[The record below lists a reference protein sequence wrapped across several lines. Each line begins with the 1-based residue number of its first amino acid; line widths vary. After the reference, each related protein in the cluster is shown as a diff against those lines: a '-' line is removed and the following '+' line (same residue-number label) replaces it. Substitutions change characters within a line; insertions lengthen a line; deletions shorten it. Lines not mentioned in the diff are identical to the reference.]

1 MKLLTSAEMRDLEQ
15 RAAAAGTPTDDLME
29 QAGLAVAQEVWMQ
42 LGSLEDR
49 RIVALV
55 GPGANG
61 GDALVAARHLAEWGA
76 QVRCYALRPRGDD
89 RWRAALDAGAVGGDV
104 EQDDNF
110 EALDALMQGAET
122 VIDGLL
128 GTGRARPI
136 EGDLAQIMQRLAA
149 ARSRAVPPKLIAVDL
164 PTGVDADS
172 GRADP
177 LTVAADETVTFH
189 APKVGLYLQPGAA
202 FAGSVQTVEIGIPA
216 GLDDHLGT
224 ELLERRAAKALLPQR
239 APDAHKGTHGTLLI
253 VAGSARYPGAA
264 ILAANAAYRAGAG
277 LVTVAAPASLY
288 QAMIAAA
295 PEATWLPLPDHDHP
309 GAIGPAALPLLRE
322 AAQTATALAIG
333 CGLGL
338 HEATGQ
344 LVHQLLADDAL
355 SHLPGIVADADA
367 LNHLAA
373 GQNAATDVP
382 DQRTADSTDS
392 PAPTIDGS
400 AAPNAPG
407 QRATADTPDSPTPTN
422 GGSAAPN
429 APDQRAAAGRWPAA
443 APLILTPHPG
453 EMARLTDRS
462 NDDVQSAR
470 LDLARNSAADWSATI
485 VLKGAN
491 TIIAAPDGRAR
502 VSEIAQPAL
511 ATAGTG
517 DVLTGAIGAL
527 LAQGLNPY
535 DAATLAVYLHADA
548 GNKAARARGTI
559 GVTATDAAEHLATAT
574 RSLAGEDPIET
585 PTLGGGLPLGGGFG
599 NDLSSAMDPAG
610 GIGGIGGGLE
620 ALLGGAPQ

>member
-15 RAAAAGTPTDDLME
+15 RAAAAGAPTDDLME

-76 QVRCYALRPRGDD
+76 QVRCYALRPRSDD

-110 EALDALMQGAET
+110 EALNALMQGAET

-338 HEATGQ
+338 HEATGE
-344 LVHQLLADDAL
+344 LVHRLLTDEAL
-355 SHLPGIVADADA
+355 AHLPGIVVDADA

-373 GQNAATDVP
+373 GLP
-382 DQRTADSTDS
+382 FLLSWS
-392 PAPTIDGS
+392 
-400 AAPNAPG
+400 
-407 QRATADTPDSPTPTN
+407 
-422 GGSAAPN
+422 
-429 APDQRAAAGRWPAA
+429 AA

-453 EMARLTDRS
+453 EMARLTNRS

-470 LDLARNSAADWSATI
+470 LDLARNSAAEWSATI

-559 GVTATDAAEHLATAT
+559 STTATDAAEHLATAT

-585 PTLGGGLPLGGGFG
+585 PTLGAGLPLSGGFAS
-599 NDLSSAMDPAG
+599 DLPGAMDPAAG
-610 GIGGIGGGLE
+610 LGGGLE
-620 ALLGGAPQ
+620 ALLGGAPPQ

>member
-76 QVRCYALRPRGDD
+76 QVRCYALRPRDDD

-104 EQDDNF
+104 EQDDAF
-110 EALDALMQGAET
+110 EALDALMHGAET

-295 PEATWLPLPDHDHP
+295 PEATWLPLPDVGHP

-322 AAQTATALAIG
+322 AAQTATALALG

-338 HEATGQ
+338 HEATGE
-344 LVHQLLADDAL
+344 LVHQLLADEAL
-355 SHLPGIVADADA
+355 AQLPAIVVDADA

-373 GQNAATDVP
+373 G
-382 DQRTADSTDS
+382 
-392 PAPTIDGS
+392 DG
-400 AAPNAPG
+400 AEQGWN
-407 QRATADTPDSPTPTN
+407 
-422 GGSAAPN
+422 
-429 APDQRAAAGRWPAA
+429 AA

-453 EMARLTDRS
+453 EMARLTKRA

-470 LDLARNSAADWSATI
+470 LDLARNSAAEWSATV

-527 LAQGLNPY
+527 IAQGLPPY
-535 DAATLAVYLHADA
+535 DAATLAVYLHAEA
-548 GNKAARARGTI
+548 GNKATRARGTI
-559 GVTATDAAEHLATAT
+559 SVTAGDTAEHLATAT
-574 RSLAGEDPIET
+574 RSLSGEDPIET
-585 PTLGGGLPLGGGFG
+585 PALGGLPLGGGFG
-599 NDLSSAMDPAG
+599 SDLPGALEQGM
-610 GIGGIGGGLE
+610 GGGLE
-620 ALLGGAPQ
+620 SLLGSAPPQ

>member
-76 QVRCYALRPRGDD
+76 QVRCYALRPRDDD

-110 EALDALMQGAET
+110 EALDALMHGAET

-239 APDAHKGTHGTLLI
+239 APDAHKGAHGTLLI

-277 LVTVAAPASLY
+277 LVAVAAPASLY

-295 PEATWLPLPDHDHP
+295 PEATWLPLPDAGHP

-322 AAQTATALAIG
+322 AAQTATALALG
-333 CGLGL
+333 CGLGM

-355 SHLPGIVADADA
+355 AQLPAIVVDADA

-373 GQNAATDVP
+373 DANWDW
-382 DQRTADSTDS
+382 
-392 PAPTIDGS
+392 S
-400 AAPNAPG
+400 A
-407 QRATADTPDSPTPTN
+407 
-422 GGSAAPN
+422 
-429 APDQRAAAGRWPAA
+429 AA

-453 EMARLTDRS
+453 EMARLTNRA
-462 NDDVQSAR
+462 NDDVQRAR
-470 LDLARNSAADWSATI
+470 LDLARNSAAQWSATV

-527 LAQGLNPY
+527 IAQGLPPY
-535 DAATLAVYLHADA
+535 DAATLAVYLHAEA

-559 GVTATDAAEHLATAT
+559 SVTASDAAEHLATAT

-585 PTLGGGLPLGGGFG
+585 PTLGAGLGMPGAFGSDLEQGGGL
-599 NDLSSAMDPAG
+599 
-610 GIGGIGGGLE
+610 GGGLE
-620 ALLGGAPQ
+620 SLFGTPLQ

>member
-15 RAAAAGTPTDDLME
+15 RAAAAGASTDELME

-76 QVRCYALRPRGDD
+76 QVRCYALLPRDDD

-104 EQDDNF
+104 SEDDEF

-122 VIDGLL
+122 IIDGLL
-128 GTGRARPI
+128 GTGRSRAI

-149 ARSRAVPPKLIAVDL
+149 ARARTVPPKLIAVDL
-164 PTGVDADS
+164 PSGVDADS

-177 LTVAADETVTFH
+177 LAVAADETVTFH

-224 ELLERRAAKALLPQR
+224 ELLERRAAKALLPLR
-239 APDAHKGTHGTLLI
+239 AADAHKGTHGTLLI

-264 ILAANAAYRAGAG
+264 ILAANGAYRAGAG
-277 LVTVAAPASLY
+277 LVIIAAPASIY
-288 QAMIAAA
+288 PAMIAAA
-295 PEATWLPLPDHDHP
+295 PEATWLPLPDDEHP

-322 AAQTATALAIG
+322 AIGSANALAIG

-338 HEATGQ
+338 HEATSE
-344 LVHQLLADDAL
+344 LVHQLLADAAL
-355 SHLPGIVADADA
+355 AHLPGVVVDADA

-373 GQNAATDVP
+373 G
-382 DQRTADSTDS
+382 
-392 PAPTIDGS
+392 
-400 AAPNAPG
+400 PG
-407 QRATADTPDSPTPTN
+407 WT
-422 GGSAAPN
+422 
-429 APDQRAAAGRWPAA
+429 AA
-443 APLILTPHPG
+443 APPTFTPHPG

-462 NDDVQSAR
+462 NDAVQSAR
-470 LDLARNSAADWSATI
+470 LDLTRDSAAEWRATV

-491 TIIAAPDGRAR
+491 TVIAAPDGRAR

-527 LAQGLNPY
+527 LAQKLPPY
-535 DAATLAVYLHADA
+535 EAATLAVYLHADA
-548 GNKAARARGTI
+548 GNRAARTRGTI
-559 GVTATDAAEHLATAT
+559 GVTASDIAEHLALAS
-574 RSLAGEDPIET
+574 RSLAGEEPIET
-585 PTLGGGLPLGGGFG
+585 PSLAGGLGLGSSFGG
-599 NDLSSAMDPAG
+599 DPPAG
-610 GIGGIGGGLE
+610 LAQGMPGGGLE
-620 ALLGGAPQ
+620 SLFGNPNPLQ